1 MCLLFQK
8 LAKDET
14 KSVAEQKEKIRAE
27 LQEVYQKQVDEV
39 VKAKLQEFQ
48 MQLDNAESEFLEELK
63 TRQQVIAECAARKI
77 KDVIDKSVPYT
88 FLYNSAIKYI
98 RINLLSYI
106 HIFWIFLD
114 IV

>member
-14 KSVAEQKEKIRAE
+14 KSIAEQKEKIRAE

-48 MQLDNAESEFLEELK
+48 TQLDNAESEFLEELK

-77 KDVIDKSVPYT
+77 KDVIDKFVRNTHFYT
-88 FLYNSAIKYI
+88 GVVKYI
-98 RINLLSYI
+98 QINFLNYI
-106 HIFWIFLD
+106 RAEFF
-114 IV
+114 

>member
-14 KSVAEQKEKIRAE
+14 KSIAEQKEKIRAE

-48 MQLDNAESEFLEELK
+48 TQLDNAESEFLEELK

-77 KDVIDKSVPYT
+77 KDVIDKFVHYIYF
-88 FLYNSAIKYI
+88 FL
-98 RINLLSYI
+98 
-106 HIFWIFLD
+106 
-114 IV
+114 